1 MRDNIGKHIS
11 KKFIGQYNQKIL
23 DHVKQSARN
32 PFKTTS
38 KRAI

>member
-38 KRAI
+38 KRTI